1 MKPQGPQPPSID
13 PTGHDVKA
21 AARPADARAVR
32 ARLAIVVLVA
42 LPLAAADLAVK
53 AALPTDPAFYHH
65 RSHAWVV
72 LSVCLVALAL
82 LATRLPSR
90 LFAFAAG
97 VLVAG
102 LAGNLVSAARH
113 ADLVPNPFVADRIAF
128 NLADT
133 FVLAG
138 IALLSVAAM
147 RLAVRYRHLLPQS
160 TIPVRIARHVRAR
173 RAARRVT

>member
-1 MKPQGPQPPSID
+1 M
-13 PTGHDVKA
+13 
-21 AARPADARAVR
+21 R

-53 AALPTDPAFYHH
+53 TALPTGPALYHH

-72 LSVCLVALAL
+72 LSAVLVVLAL
-82 LATRLPSR
+82 LAARLPSK
-90 LFAFAAG
+90 LLAFAAG

-102 LAGNLVSAARH
+102 LAGNLVSAARN
-113 ADLVPNPFVADRIAF
+113 ADLVPNPFVAGRLAF

-138 IALLSVAAM
+138 IALLSLAAM
-147 RLAVRYRHLLPQS
+147 RLAVRHRHLLPQS
-160 TIPVRIARHVRAR
+160 TIPVRIVRHIRAR
-173 RAARRVT
+173 RAARRSA